1 MQDKKRTAAI
11 FIMIAALT
19 IGTCGL
25 ASYIWMGIQ
34 QRKAHDKLTE
44 QVVESREESEE
55 APAEPTEPETEE
67 AYVSPIDFKILWEQ
81 NEDVA
86 AWIQIPGTQINYP
99 VVHGEDNDYY
109 LHHDLNGQETVAGT
123 IFLDYED
130 EPDFSSQHNILY
142 GHHMRNGSMF
152 KDIVQFKNQ
161 EYFNEHP
168 EVILYLPD
176 REIHLKTLAAVV
188 ASADGIRRKTEFSSE
203 EEFTSYI
210 GKMTEKAS
218 ASAPAEGTI
227 TRLYSFIT
235 CSYEFQNAR
244 TILYAYETEEEE

>member
-25 ASYIWMGIQ
+25 ATYIWNGIQ
-34 QRKAHDKLTE
+34 EKKAHDRLTE
-44 QVVESREESEE
+44 QVVESTEESEE
-55 APAEPTEPETEE
+55 TPTEPETEE
-67 AYVSPIDFKILWEQ
+67 ETYVSPIDFKTLWEQ

-109 LHHDLNGQETVAGT
+109 LHHDLNGQETVAGM

-152 KDIVQFKNQ
+152 KDIVRFKNQ

-176 REIHLKTLAAVV
+176 REIHLKV

-203 EEFTSYI
+203 EEFNSYI
-210 GKMTEKAS
+210 EKMREKAS

-244 TILYAYETEEEE
+244 TILYAYETEEED

>member
-25 ASYIWMGIQ
+25 ASYIWKGIQ
-34 QRKAHDKLTE
+34 QKKAHDKLTE

-55 APAEPTEPETEE
+55 APTETTEPEAEE
-67 AYVSPIDFKILWEQ
+67 AYVSPIDFKILWER

-86 AWIQIPGTQINYP
+86 AWLQIPGTQINYP

-130 EPDFSSQHNILY
+130 EPDFSC
-142 GHHMRNGSMF
+142 
-152 KDIVQFKNQ
+152 
-161 EYFNEHP
+161 
-168 EVILYLPD
+168 
-176 REIHLKTLAAVV
+176 
-188 ASADGIRRKTEFSSE
+188 
-203 EEFTSYI
+203 FTFTGLFLGQSI
-210 GKMTEKAS
+210 
-218 ASAPAEGTI
+218 
-227 TRLYSFIT
+227 
-235 CSYEFQNAR
+235 
-244 TILYAYETEEEE
+244 